1 MQLARAKTDLAGEEI
16 ARRTVLTLAIEL
28 GDDSAVSRN
37 EQAVQIVGP
46 ACHGLEELAKSGGVK
61 ARLGR
66 TARLPAVA

>member
-1 MQLARAKTDLAGEEI
+1 
-16 ARRTVLTLAIEL
+16 LTLAIEL